1 MTLVVKELGFEGRCE
16 LCKLEVGEKGTRGT
30 REGSCVSKD
39 PERGWRG
46 GVHLEQKRRE
56 DKAAWA
62 GS

>member
-46 GVHLEQKRRE
+46 GVHLEQKRR
-56 DKAAWA
+56 
-62 GS
+62 